1 METELNNTEQ
11 IPVTEEI
18 GKRKRTMSEKQLKAL
33 EEGRKRRWLS
43 KQEAKQEQTT
53 DTSEEDTD
61 TTHQDTS
68 ETETEPQTT
77 EGETST
83 ADESAESSTTNNTS
97 DKAEQSESSEEED
110 DESETDEEEEE
121 EEEQSDSSESEPPSP
136 PVLKRQKA
144 MYNETKN
151 RRASS
156 KMMKYLQAKT
166 NPFFMHMYV

>member
-1 METELNNTEQ
+1 METELKNTEQ
-11 IPVTEEI
+11 IAVTEDT

-61 TTHQDTS
+61 TTHQLTS
-68 ETETEPQTT
+68 ESETEPQTT

-83 ADESAESSTTNNTS
+83 ADESAESSATNSTS
-97 DKAEQSESSEEED
+97 DKTEQSESSEEED
-110 DESETDEEEEE
+110 DESEPDEEE